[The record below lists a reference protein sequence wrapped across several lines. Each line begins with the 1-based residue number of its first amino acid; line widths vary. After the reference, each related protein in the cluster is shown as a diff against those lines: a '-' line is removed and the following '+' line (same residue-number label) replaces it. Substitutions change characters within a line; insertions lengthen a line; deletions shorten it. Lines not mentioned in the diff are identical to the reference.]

1 MVVHDTAT
9 KDDLSALKTELKAD
23 MAALKIEMAALE
35 QRLLAVIENRTLR
48 LTVRMGVMLAA
59 SLSLMTAIIGALI
72 RFH

>member
-1 MVVHDTAT
+1 MHDTAT